1 MPGHD
6 IILIGASA
14 GGVQALSSVIS
25 GLPRDIPAAIFVVL
39 HIAPYGRSAMP
50 AILSRAGVLPATHA
64 GDGEHIEAGHV
75 YVAPADHHLMVEPGR
90 VRLSRAPTENGQRPS
105 VDVLFR
111 SAAQAYGS
119 RCVGV
124 VLTGNLDDGTVGLAV
139 IKRYGGISIVQNPD
153 EADYSSMPRSA
164 LQHVNVDHICSLTAI
179 PELLLRLAREPLQEP
194 SEPLPEAEAMK
205 TELEHGNDPE
215 ESGVP
220 SDLTCPDCGG
230 SLRESL
236 VESVIHFRCRTG
248 HAYSPETL
256 LVKQEDVVDSAIWAA
271 VRALQEN
278 AELAR
283 RMDRR
288 LQQAGTPAAKMAHER
303 YMRRVQEA
311 EHHAE
316 VLRRLLMQDK
326 TRVG

>member
-14 GGVQALSSVIS
+14 GGVQALSTVVG
-25 GLPRDIPAAIFVVL
+25 GLPRDIPAAVFIVL

-50 AILSRAGVLPATHA
+50 AILSRAGFLPATHA
-64 GDGEHIEAGHV
+64 EDGEPVEPGRV
-75 YVAPADHHLMVEPGR
+75 YVAPADHHLMLEPGR
-90 VRLSRAPTENGQRPS
+90 VRISRAPTENGQRPS

-119 RCVGV
+119 RCIGV

-139 IKRYGGISIVQNPD
+139 VKKYGGIAIVQDPD
-153 EADYSSMPRSA
+153 EADYPSMPRSA
-164 LQHVNVDHICSLTAI
+164 LHNVEVDQVCALAGIA
-179 PELLLRLAREPLQEP
+179 PLLVELAREPVMVT
-194 SEPLPEAEAMK
+194 SPLPEVDYMK

-215 ESGVP
+215 EQGVP

-230 SLRESL
+230 SLRESRIDG
-236 VESVIHFRCRTG
+236 VVHFRCRTG

-256 LVKQEDVVDSAIWAA
+256 LVKQSDVVDAAIWAA

-283 RMDRR
+283 RMERR
-288 LQQAGTPAAKMAHER
+288 LPQTGMAAKMAHDRYER
-303 YMRRVQEA
+303 RAQEA
-311 EHHAE
+311 ERHAE
-316 VLRRLLMQDK
+316 VLRRLLMEDK
-326 TRVG
+326 ARVG

>member
-6 IILIGASA
+6 ILLIGASA
-14 GGVQALSSVIS
+14 GGVQALSTVVG
-25 GLPRDIPAAIFVVL
+25 GLPRDLPAAVFVVL

-50 AILSRAGVLPATHA
+50 SILSRAGVLPATHA
-64 GDGEHIEAGHV
+64 EDGEPIEPGRV
-75 YVAPADHHLMVEPGR
+75 YVAPADHHLMLEPGR

-111 SAAQAYGS
+111 SAAQAYGP
-119 RCVGV
+119 RCIGV
-124 VLTGNLDDGTVGLAV
+124 VLTGNLDDGTIGLAV
-139 IKRYGGISIVQNPD
+139 VKKYGGLAVAEDPED
-153 EADYSSMPRSA
+153 ADYPSMPRSA
-164 LQHVNVDHICSLTAI
+164 IQNVAVDHVSPLAGLA
-179 PELLLRLAREPLQEP
+179 PLLVELVREPVAEA
-194 SEPLPEAEAMK
+194 SPLPEVEDMK

-215 ESGVP
+215 EKGVP

-230 SLRESL
+230 SLRESR
-236 VESVIHFRCRTG
+236 VDGVIHFRCRTG

-256 LVKQEDVVDSAIWAA
+256 LVKQADVVDAAIWAA

-288 LQQAGTPAAKMAHER
+288 LQQTGLSARIAHER
-303 YMRRVQEA
+303 YERRAQEA

-316 VLRRLLMQDK
+316 VLRRLLMEDK
-326 TRVG
+326 TRVV

>member
-14 GGVQALSSVIS
+14 GGVQALSAVVG
-25 GLPRDIPAAIFVVL
+25 GLPKDIPAAVFVVL

-64 GDGEHIEAGHV
+64 EDGEPIEPGRV
-75 YVAPADHHLMVEPGR
+75 YVAPADRHLMLEPGR

-111 SAAQAYGS
+111 SAAQAYGP
-119 RCVGV
+119 RCIGV

-139 IKRYGGISIVQNPD
+139 VKKYGGLAVVQDPD
-153 EADYSSMPRSA
+153 EADYPSMPRSA
-164 LQHVNVDHICSLTAI
+164 MHNVEVDHVSQLAGIAPLLVELANDPVIETSPP
-179 PELLLRLAREPLQEP
+179 PEVED
-194 SEPLPEAEAMK
+194 MK

-215 ESGVP
+215 EKGMVP

-230 SLRESL
+230 SLRESR
-236 VESVIHFRCRTG
+236 VDDGVIHFRCRTG

-256 LVKQEDVVDSAIWAA
+256 LVKQADVVDAAIWAA

-278 AELAR
+278 ADLAR
-283 RMDRR
+283 RMERR
-288 LQQAGTPAAKMAHER
+288 LQQTGMTARISHER
-303 YMRRVQEA
+303 YERRAQEA
-311 EHHAE
+311 ERHAE
-316 VLRRLLMQDK
+316 VLRRLLMEDK
-326 TRVG
+326 ARVG

>member
-14 GGVQALSSVIS
+14 GGVQALSTVVC
-25 GLPRDIPAAIFVVL
+25 GLPHDLPAAVLIVL

-50 AILSRAGVLPATHA
+50 AILARAGVLPAAHA
-64 GDGEHIEAGHV
+64 GDGDPIEPGHV

-90 VRLSRAPTENGQRPS
+90 VRISRAPTENGQRPS

-111 SAAQAYGS
+111 SAAQAYGP
-119 RCVGV
+119 RCIGV

-139 IKRYGGISIVQNPD
+139 VKKYGGVAIVQDPE
-153 EADYSSMPRSA
+153 EADYPSMPRSA
-164 LQHVNVDHICSLTAI
+164 IQNVEVDRVLPLAGIAPLLV
-179 PELLLRLAREPLQEP
+179 ELAHEPAMVT
-194 SEPLPEAEAMK
+194 SPLPEAEHMK

-215 ESGVP
+215 EKGVP

-230 SLRESL
+230 SLRESRIDG
-236 VESVIHFRCRTG
+236 VIHFRCRTG

-256 LVKQEDVVDSAIWAA
+256 LVKQSDVVDAAIWAA

-278 AELAR
+278 ADLAR
-283 RMDRR
+283 RMERR
-288 LQQAGTPAAKMAHER
+288 LQQTGMAAKMAHER
-303 YMRRVQEA
+303 YERRAQEA
-311 EHHAE
+311 ERHAE
-316 VLRRLLMQDK
+316 VLRRLLVEDK
-326 TRVG
+326 SRTG

>member
-14 GGVQALSSVIS
+14 GGVQGLSTVI
-25 GLPRDIPAAIFVVL
+25 GALPRDLPAAVFVVL

-50 AILSRAGVLPATHA
+50 SILARAGVLPATHA
-64 GDGEHIEAGHV
+64 EDGEPVEPGRV
-75 YVAPADHHLMVEPGR
+75 YVAPADHHILVEPGC

-111 SAAQAYGS
+111 SAAQAYGP
-119 RCVGV
+119 RCIGV

-139 IKRYGGISIVQNPD
+139 VKKYGGLAIVQDPE
-153 EADYSSMPRSA
+153 EADYPSMPRSA
-164 LQHVNVDHICSLTAI
+164 IQNVEVDHVRPLAGI
-179 PELLLRLAREPLQEP
+179 PPLLVELAHEPVIVT
-194 SEPLPEAEAMK
+194 SPLPEAEHMK

-215 ESGVP
+215 DRGVP
-220 SDLTCPDCGG
+220 SDLTCPECGG
-230 SLRESL
+230 SLRESR
-236 VESVIHFRCRTG
+236 VDGVIHFRCRTG

-256 LVKQEDVVDSAIWAA
+256 LVKQGDVVDAAIWAA

-288 LQQAGTPAAKMAHER
+288 LQQTGMAAKMAHER
-303 YMRRVQEA
+303 YERRAQEA

-316 VLRRLLMQDK
+316 ILRRLLMQDK
-326 TRVG
+326 ARVG